1 MRIVFMGSPNFAVP
15 SLDTL
20 VEQFDVVGVITQPDR
35 PSGRGRRL
43 SHSRVKDRA
52 IELGLCLFQPKR
64 MRDDASIIMLRSLQP
79 ELVVVAA
86 YGQILSQECLAV
98 PTRGSINVHA
108 SLLPRWRGAA
118 PVQAAILHGDASTG
132 VTLML
137 MDAGL
142 DTGPILAQQMVEI
155 TPGETGGEL
164 THRLARLGAEMLP
177 KTISSFINNDIAP
190 IAQIDDLATHAPM
203 LKKVD
208 GLLDFSHAAISL
220 ERQIRAFEPW
230 PGSYFQWRDMRIV
243 VRKAQAAEGGNSL
256 EFGSTL
262 TINKSPAV
270 VTSKGILVLEY
281 VQPAGKKTMR
291 AEDFLRGSPSFM
303 EENVFNTEQ

>member
-1 MRIVFMGSPNFAVP
+1 MRIVFMGSPDFAVP

-43 SHSRVKDRA
+43 SQSRVKDRA
-52 IELGLCLFQPKR
+52 IELGLSLFQPKR
-64 MRDDASIIMLRSLQP
+64 MRDDASIEMLRSWQP

-86 YGQILSQECLAV
+86 YGQILSQECLDV
-98 PTRGSINVHA
+98 PTSGSINVHA

-118 PVQAAILHGDASTG
+118 PVQASILHGDTVTG

-142 DTGPILAQQMVEI
+142 DTGPILAQRMLEI
-155 TPGETGGEL
+155 SPVETGGEL
-164 THRLARLGAEMLP
+164 THRLSKLGAEMLP
-177 KTISSFINNDIAP
+177 DTISSFITNDIAP
-190 IAQIDDLATHAPM
+190 IPQIDGRATYAPM
-203 LKKVD
+203 LKKLD
-208 GLLDFSHAAISL
+208 GRLDFSQVAVSL

-243 VRKAQAAEGGNSL
+243 VRKAQAAEGGNTM
-256 EFGSTL
+256 EIGSIR
-262 TINKSPAV
+262 TINKFPAV
-270 VTSKGILVLEY
+270 VTGEGLLILEY
-281 VQPAGKKTMR
+281 VQPSGKKAMR
-291 AEDFLRGSPSFM
+291 GEDFLRGSPSFV
-303 EENVFNTEQ
+303 EENIYSKEQ

>member
-1 MRIVFMGSPNFAVP
+1 MRIVFMGSPDFAVP

-43 SHSRVKDRA
+43 SQSRVKDRS
-52 IELGLCLFQPKR
+52 IELGLSIFQPKR
-64 MRDDASIIMLRSLQP
+64 MRDDASIEMLRGWQP
-79 ELVVVAA
+79 DVVVVAA
-86 YGQILSQECLAV
+86 YGQILSQECIDV

-118 PVQAAILHGDASTG
+118 PVQAAILHGDTVTG

-142 DTGPILAQQMVEI
+142 DTGPILAQRMLEV
-155 TPGETGGEL
+155 TPVETGGEL
-164 THRLARLGAEMLP
+164 THRLAQLGAEMLP
-177 KTISSFINNDIAP
+177 DTISSFINNDIAP
-190 IAQIDDLATHAPM
+190 IPQIDGLVTYAPM

-208 GLLDFSHAAISL
+208 GQLDFSQGAISL
-220 ERQIRAFEPW
+220 ERQIRAYEPW
-230 PGSYFQWRDMRIV
+230 PGSYFQWRDLRIV
-243 VRKAQAAEGGNSL
+243 VRKALATEGGNTRDI
-256 EFGSTL
+256 GSII

-281 VQPAGKKTMR
+281 VQPSGKKTMR
-291 AEDFLRGSPSFM
+291 GEDFIRGSPSFVD
-303 EENVFNTEQ
+303 ENVLTTEQ

>member
-1 MRIVFMGSPNFAVP
+1 MRIVFMGSPDFAVP

-43 SHSRVKDRA
+43 SQSRVKDRA
-52 IELGLCLFQPKR
+52 IEIGLSLFQPKR
-64 MRDDASIIMLRSLQP
+64 MRDDASIEMLRSWQP

-86 YGQILSQECLAV
+86 YGQILSQECLDV
-98 PTRGSINVHA
+98 PTRGNINVHA
-108 SLLPRWRGAA
+108 SILPRWRGAA
-118 PVQAAILHGDASTG
+118 PVQAAILHGDTVSG

-142 DTGPILAQQMVEI
+142 DTGPILAQRTLEI
-155 TPGETGGEL
+155 IPGETCGEL
-164 THRLARLGAEMLP
+164 TYRLAKLGAEMLP
-177 KTISSFINNDIAP
+177 KTISSFIDNDIAP
-190 IAQIDDLATHAPM
+190 AAQIDDLATYAPT

-208 GLLDFSHAAISL
+208 GQLDFSRTAISL

-243 VRKAQAAEGGNSL
+243 VRKAQAAEGGNTL
-256 EFGSTL
+256 EIGSIL

-270 VTSKGILVLEY
+270 VTSEGFLILET
-281 VQPAGKKTMR
+281 VQPSGKKAMR
-291 AEDFLRGSPSFM
+291 GEDFLRGSPSFA
-303 EENVFNTEQ
+303 EENVFTTEQ